1 VTRRWREA
9 IVLLIDAG
17 MTCAFC
23 GRATAEAHPL
33 EPFAAEC
40 CPSCA
45 VRLGRTLVDSARLFA
60 AVWPALVENDDDD
73 EPEPRVRLPDGRL
86 VELRE
91 HTAELKR
98 ELGPDKRLQLAR
110 TLGRL
115 GLKREAILE
124 CGYVLAAEP
133 PLPLARAALALLMS
147 QGVLPEDALDR
158 LRAALFPG

>member
-1 VTRRWREA
+1 
-9 IVLLIDAG
+9 

-23 GRATAEAHPL
+23 GRATADSCSLGPL
-33 EPFAAEC
+33 AAEC

-45 VRLGRTLVDSARLFA
+45 VRLGRTLLDSARLLA
-60 AVWPALVENDDDD
+60 AVWPALLEDDDD
-73 EPEPRVRLPDGRL
+73 HEPEPRVRLPDGRL

-98 ELGPDKRLQLAR
+98 ELGPDQRLQLAR
-110 TLGRL
+110 TLEQL

-124 CGYVLAAEP
+124 CGHVLAAEP
-133 PLPLARAALALLMS
+133 SLPLARAAIALLMS
-147 QGVLPEDALDR
+147 RDGLPDDALVQ